1 MFLLQNRNGGFSLG
15 HVPLPQLCKMMA
27 CWFVYPKVS
36 MTTHRA
42 DRKQETDSV
51 SVSFL
56 LL

>member
-1 MFLLQNRNGGFSLG
+1 MFLLENRNGGFSLG
-15 HVPLPQLCKMMA
+15 HVLPPQLCKILA
-27 CWFVYPKVS
+27 NWFVYPKVS

-42 DRKQETDSV
+42 DCKQETDSV